1 MQINIKL
8 LKAVALAA
16 STEQTR
22 YYLNGV
28 HVQQVSENTVHLAG
42 TDGKIAIM
50 AREHVKHA
58 ATSPEFLGGV
68 IVPLELL
75 NRIKLNRHADYAT
88 LTIDGANVSIAYN
101 ASVTTAPLIDAT
113 YPDYRRIVPKTFDNT
128 PAQYDPDQL
137 AVFKKARKA
146 LGGDGVPVLTYNGQG
161 PAHVAVV
168 VPYHSKE
175 YEVFGVVMP
184 LTRPTAPMPFFEW
197 VYDTPPSAAAP
208 TTVAA

>member
-16 STEQTR
+16 SSEQTR

-50 AREHVKHA
+50 AREHISDQPIDPA
-58 ATSPEFLGGV
+58 LRGGV

-75 NRIKLNRHADYAT
+75 NRIKIDRRSDYAT
-88 LTIDGANVSIAYN
+88 LTIDGATVSIAYN
-101 ASVTTAPLIDAT
+101 ASTTTAPLIDAT

-128 PAQYDPDQL
+128 AAQYDPDQL
-137 AVFKKARKA
+137 VVFKKARKA
-146 LGGDGVPVLTYNGQG
+146 LGGDGVPVLTSNGQG

-184 LTRPTAPMPFFEW
+184 MARPIAPMPAFEW
-197 VYDTPPSAAAP
+197 VYDTPPSAA
-208 TTVAA
+208 TSAAA

>member
-22 YYLNGV
+22 FYLNGV
-28 HVQQVSENTVHLAG
+28 YVQQVSENTVHLAG

-50 AREHVKHA
+50 AREHISDQPINPALQK
-58 ATSPEFLGGV
+58 GV

-113 YPDYRRIVPKTFDNT
+113 YPDYRRIVPKTFDGT
-128 PAQYDPDQL
+128 TAQYDPDQL

-184 LTRPTAPMPFFEW
+184 LTRPAAPMPFFEW
-197 VYDTPPSAAAP
+197 VYDTPTSAATSAAA
-208 TTVAA
+208 

>member
-28 HVQQVSENTVHLAG
+28 HVQQVSENTVHMAA

-50 AREHVKHA
+50 AREHISDQPIDSALQK
-58 ATSPEFLGGV
+58 GV
-68 IVPLELL
+68 IIPLELL

-88 LTIDGANVSIAYN
+88 LTINGATVSIAYN
-101 ASVTTAPLIDAT
+101 ATVTTAPLIDAT
-113 YPDYRRIVPKTFDNT
+113 FPDYRRIVPKTFDNT

-137 AVFKKARKA
+137 VVFKKARKV

-168 VPYHSKE
+168 VPNHSKD
-175 YEVFGVVMP
+175 YQVFGVIMP
-184 LTRPTAPMPFFEW
+184 LSRPAAPMPFFEW
-197 VYDTPPSAAAP
+197 VYDTPSSAATSAAA
-208 TTVAA
+208 

>member
-50 AREHVKHA
+50 AREHVQHA

-75 NRIKLNRHADYAT
+75 NRIKIDRRTDYAT
-88 LTIDGANVSIAYN
+88 LTTDGANVSIAYN
-101 ASVTTAPLIDAT
+101 ATITTAPLIDAT
-113 YPDYRRIVPKTFDNT
+113 YPNYRGIVPRSFDGT
-128 PAQYDPDQL
+128 AAQYDPDQL
-137 AVFKKARKA
+137 VVFKKARKA
-146 LGGDGVPVLTYNGQG
+146 LGGNGVPVLTYNGQS

-168 VPYHSKE
+168 EPYHSKE
-175 YEVFGVVMP
+175 YEVFGVIMP
-184 LTRPTAPMPFFEW
+184 MPRPDTLMPFFEW
-197 VYDTPPSAAAP
+197 VYDTPTSAAPTSAAA
-208 TTVAA
+208 